1 MEAATPELGFL
12 SVRAAN
18 KQRAEEHG
26 GGTGRIFL
34 SPGLVGVAQEG
45 YHGSVLLNKALLIIS
60 I

>member
-18 KQRAEEHG
+18 KRRAEEHG
-26 GGTGRIFL
+26 GGTGRIL